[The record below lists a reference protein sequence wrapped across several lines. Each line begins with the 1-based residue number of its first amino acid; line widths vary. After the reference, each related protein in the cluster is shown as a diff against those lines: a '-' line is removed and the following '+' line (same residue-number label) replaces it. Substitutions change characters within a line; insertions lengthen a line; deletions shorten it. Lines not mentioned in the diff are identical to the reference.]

1 MPTASP
7 SDHTAPHSLER
18 TATASAHRRHAIWL
32 AVVSFAIS
40 PRAAARANHRTG
52 AVRAVRELKIQC
64 PVSRTSSSA
73 TAASTRGNSRCNK
86 RCVVMVRSRPCITVD
101 RARRWVVSFV
111 RLTGSLHAGR
121 QDLNTAETTSELGLA
136 HEGLMDGGEH
146 YAAQR
151 HMLAP
156 MPAMQHLA
164 DARFEAFAPAQDKQ
178 SARSRSAVMARHLQM
193 GGVDAEMERLRADE
207 REMNAR
213 VQLERNAAAL
223 REMHQRERWAH
234 GFQAP
239 RLAPSANTWANEFS
253 EQSTHHS
260 QWANEFSRQGPLPGI
275 HPQPHANQWANE
287 FASRSGARWGEE
299 FQAMR
304 ENTWAQEFSN
314 QQQRGHA
321 MDEVAIQ
328 TAKQSSELAATL
340 IADPKFANSN
350 FAKLMSKMGTGEV
363 VVNNDGLQ
371 ETGALQI
378 QRAELWAREFAE
390 EQRHQSRWADEFAQR
405 MNIQQNESAWAQEY
419 ANVHGA
425 QRQSN
430 VDDWAEEFKRVPN
443 EWAAEFEDLQRQNP
457 EWMENVWDQ
466 VQNSSLATRGKYRFT
481 DPNPYLGRHAL
492 QETATQLAKD
502 GVLSEA
508 VLAVE
513 AWVRENPQNSD
524 AWYQLGRIQAEN
536 DDDQQAIAAMSKAHE
551 VNPQNTDVLL
561 ALAVSHAN
569 ELDQDEALG
578 HARGWLLS
586 QPRFQ
591 HIAGVRNSQTPEQM
605 LELFKEA
612 ARLAPNDADVQ
623 TVLGVMAHLTRNYD
637 EAINAFERATV
648 LRPEDHSLW
657 NKIGATRAN
666 GAESSEAIGAYRRA
680 LDLKPN
686 YVRAW
691 SNMGIGYANQGRYAE
706 SIPYYIRALSM
717 NPNPDSPNWGYVR
730 ISLGCT
736 GRLDLMHHCDSQNI
750 EALRAE
756 FPL

>member
-1 MPTASP
+1 
-7 SDHTAPHSLER
+7 
-18 TATASAHRRHAIWL
+18 
-32 AVVSFAIS
+32 
-40 PRAAARANHRTG
+40 
-52 AVRAVRELKIQC
+52 
-64 PVSRTSSSA
+64 
-73 TAASTRGNSRCNK
+73 
-86 RCVVMVRSRPCITVD
+86 
-101 RARRWVVSFV
+101 
-111 RLTGSLHAGR
+111 
-121 QDLNTAETTSELGLA
+121 
-136 HEGLMDGGEH
+136 MDGGEQ
-146 YAAQR
+146 YGAQR
-151 HMLAP
+151 HALAP

-164 DARFEAFAPAQDKQ
+164 DARFEAFAPAQDEQ
-178 SARSRSAVMARHLQM
+178 FARSRSAVMARHLQM

-213 VQLERNAAAL
+213 IQMERNAAAL
-223 REMHQRERWAH
+223 REMHQSERWAH

-239 RLAPSANTWANEFS
+239 RLALSANTWADEFS
-253 EQSTHHS
+253 EQSRHHS
-260 QWANEFSRQGPLPGI
+260 QWANEFSRQGPRPGM
-275 HPQPHANQWANE
+275 HPPPHANHWANE

-314 QQQRGHA
+314 QRQRGHA

-340 IADPKFANSN
+340 NADPKFANSN

-371 ETGALQI
+371 ETGAPQI
-378 QRAELWAREFAE
+378 QRIDRTEQWAREFAE

-405 MNIQQNESAWAQEY
+405 MNIRQNDSAWAEEY
-419 ANVHGA
+419 ANAHGA

-457 EWMENVWDQ
+457 EWMENVWDE
-466 VQNSSLATRGKYRFT
+466 VQNGSLAARGAYRFT

-492 QETATQLAKD
+492 QETTTQLAKD

-508 VLAVE
+508 VLAAE

-551 VNPQNTDVLL
+551 VNPQNPEVLL

-591 HIAGVRNSQTPEQM
+591 HIAGVQNSQTPEQM

-612 ARLAPNDADVQ
+612 ARQAPNDADVQ

-637 EAINAFERATV
+637 EAINAFERATT

-666 GAESSEAIGAYRRA
+666 GAESSEAIGAYQRA

-706 SIPYYIRALSM
+706 SMPYYIRALSM
-717 NPNPDSPNWGYVR
+717 NPNPDSPTWGYVR

-736 GRLDLMHHCDSQNI
+736 GRLDLMHHCDSHNI